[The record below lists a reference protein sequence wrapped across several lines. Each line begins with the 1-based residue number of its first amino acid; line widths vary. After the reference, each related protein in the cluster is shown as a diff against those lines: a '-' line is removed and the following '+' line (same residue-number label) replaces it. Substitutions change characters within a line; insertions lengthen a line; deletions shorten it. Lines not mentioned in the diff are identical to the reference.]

1 MVTVTDIRNVNYAA
15 YDEVW
20 AIVRSLKNPGRMKHV
35 PELSPSWNL
44 FQRYIV
50 KGYRAMERGRV
61 QKYLCTNIF
70 KRNDGHG
77 TTKKDF

>member
-44 FQRYIV
+44 FQRYIG

>member
-44 FQRYIV
+44 FQRWKIESELV
-50 KGYRAMERGRV
+50 VARV
-61 QKYLCTNIF
+61 WGLYGGF
-70 KRNDGHG
+70 G
-77 TTKKDF
+77 